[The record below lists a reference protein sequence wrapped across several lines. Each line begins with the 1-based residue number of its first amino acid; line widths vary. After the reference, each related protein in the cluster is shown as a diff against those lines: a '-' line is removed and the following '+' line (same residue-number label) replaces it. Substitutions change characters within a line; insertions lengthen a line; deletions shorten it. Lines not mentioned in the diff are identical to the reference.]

1 MGIIKISPSDLWKF
15 KGMRIC
21 DQTLKTDIKLV
32 KRIVNHISI
41 NWGENRDLRGVT
53 SLYISSCESHFIYI
67 LVSCIENTFLQITLI
82 LKAS

>member
-1 MGIIKISPSDLWKF
+1 MWPDF
-15 KGMRIC
+15 KNWY
-21 DQTLKTDIKLV
+21 KTCKKDK
-32 KRIVNHISI
+32 VNHISI